1 MKLEYEHYKGKMP
14 MSLKRDGQQ
23 SRIHVFW
30 GEIPPS
36 EHFVQIYE
44 DDGVVMDAL
53 EGFIGG
59 GLRAGDGVLVLAT
72 VAHLQALEDRL
83 TAQGLDVGA
92 AQEQEQYIPL
102 DAEDILTQ
110 FMVRGWPDDDRFEH
124 LVTDLL
130 ARARRNRRQ
139 VRAFGEMVALLWAQ
153 GHNGATVR
161 LEHLWHKICQK
172 EGLSLFCAYPRI
184 GFTQDAD
191 ASIRDICAAHDKVV
205 AGYAVN

>member
-1 MKLEYEHYKGKMP
+1 
-14 MSLKRDGQQ
+14 MSLGRDGQQ
-23 SRIHVFW
+23 SGIQVFW

-44 DDGVVMDAL
+44 EVGVVLDAL

-59 GLRAGDGVLVLAT
+59 GLRAGDGVLVIAT
-72 VAHLQALEDRL
+72 AAHLHALEDRL
-83 TAQGLDVGA
+83 TAQGFDLGA
-92 AQEQEQYIPL
+92 AREQEQYIPL
-102 DAEDILTQ
+102 DAEETLAQ
-110 FMVRGWPDDDRFEH
+110 FMVSGWPNDDRFEQ
-124 LVTDLL
+124 LVTNLL
-130 ARARRNRRQ
+130 ARARRNRRR

-161 LEHLWHKICQK
+161 LEHLWHQICQK

-191 ASIRDICAAHDKVV
+191 ASIRDICATHDQVV
-205 AGYAVN
+205 AGYSVT